1 MNENQYGFFRR
12 NILPI
17 LILFALLVTLSI
29 VFNAFFDGKF
39 LVKENINAIFTNA
52 IIASFTAWGFCFLFA
67 LNYMDLSVGAVM
79 AIAVF
84 CAGELGNAIGPAGVV
99 IGGLSIGI
107 ALMVVNF
114 NIFAW
119 TKVPS
124 WVAGLGM
131 CLIYEAVTGYYV
143 AYKTSLQSFAVMLN
157 EDYAVFGHAPGIY
170 IVFAI
175 GLALAFILYN
185 HSMLG
190 LRARAIGSRPN
201 IAKTMGIN
209 ITQTLILTGVVCGI
223 FIGCAGFI
231 KESYSLRLGNMT
243 NLTSLSMVF
252 PPLAAV
258 FLAQVLSR
266 WINIVIAVPFCAF
279 LIYACYNMLAIIGV
293 PSGTLQETVLGAFV
307 IVFGVISQRGVKG
320 IVK

>member
-1 MNENQYGFFRR
+1 
-12 NILPI
+12 LPL
-17 LILFALLVTLSI
+17 LILVAALVLFCV
-29 VFNAFFDGKF
+29 VFNTIFDGKF
-39 LVKENINAIFTNA
+39 IVKENLNAIFTNA

-67 LNYMDLSVGAVM
+67 LNYIDLSVGAVM
-79 AIAVF
+79 AIAIF
-84 CAGELGNAIGPAGVV
+84 TAGELGNAIGPAGVV
-99 IGGLSIGI
+99 IGGLGIGI

-131 CLIYEAVTGYYV
+131 CLIYEAITGYYV
-143 AYKTSLQSFAVMLN
+143 RYKTSIGSFAVMLEEKN
-157 EDYAVFGHAPGIY
+157 AFFGRAPGVY

-175 GLALAFILYN
+175 GLVLVILLYN
-185 HSMLG
+185 HSTLG

-201 IAKTMGIN
+201 IAKTMGIS
-209 ITQTLILTGVVCGI
+209 IPKTLILTGIVCGI

-231 KESYSLRLGNMT
+231 KESYSLRIGNMT
-243 NLTSLSMVF
+243 NLTSLSLVF
-252 PPLAAV
+252 PPLATM
-258 FLAQVLSR
+258 FLAQVLNR
-266 WINIVIAVPFCAF
+266 WINLVIAVPFCAF

-293 PSGTLQETVLGAFV
+293 PSGTLQETTLGIFV
-307 IVFGVISQRGVKG
+307 IVFGVISQRGEKG